1 VQKKNIWIIFVAT
14 TVVLLALDLWLKAWA
29 VENLQGQA
37 ARVLVPGVLG
47 LTYHENPGAFF
58 GFLGGVDG
66 ARWILAVL
74 KIVILG
80 GLVWYYGRLP
90 LEKRFW
96 FMRVPILLIFAGGLG
111 NLFDRIAFGFVRD
124 MLDFLF
130 MNFAIFNLADVYVT
144 AGVFALMFVTL
155 FIVKD
160 FPFP

>member
-1 VQKKNIWIIFVAT
+1 MRKNFFWIIFVLSAT
-14 TVVLLALDLWLKAWA
+14 VLLVLDLWLKGWA
-29 VENLQGQA
+29 VANLHGHE

-47 LTYHENPGAFF
+47 LKYHENPGALF
-58 GFLGGVDG
+58 GFLANFD

-74 KIVILG
+74 KIFILG

-96 FMRVPILLIFAGGLG
+96 LIRVPVLLIFAGGLG
-111 NLFDRIAFGFVRD
+111 NLVDRISLGYVRD

-144 AGVFALMFVTL
+144 VGVFSLIFVGL
-155 FIVKD
+155 FMIKD
-160 FPFP
+160 FPLQ